1 MRVYWAIGTY
11 AKAKKKEYLMLRK
24 RDFNKIKFEKQLKKT
39 NVVQENVLDMRKK
52 NVVEKTL
59 YF

>member
-1 MRVYWAIGTY
+1 
-11 AKAKKKEYLMLRK
+11 MLRK

-52 NVVEKTL
+52 VRKKETSDL
-59 YF
+59 Y

>member
-1 MRVYWAIGTY
+1 
-11 AKAKKKEYLMLRK
+11 MLRK